1 MISISIPILVN
12 TLLYT
17 GIGLVIFIG
26 GFWLWDKI
34 SPVDMWGEI
43 CREKNLALAVFTG
56 SIAIAVAIIISSAI
70 HG

>member
-1 MISISIPILVN
+1 MLDLHILVA
-12 TLLYT
+12 TLVYT
-17 GIGLVIFIG
+17 GIGLFIFIG

-43 CREKNLALAVFTG
+43 CREKNVALAIFTG
-56 SIAIAVAIIISSAI
+56 SIAIATAMIIAAAI

>member
-1 MISISIPILVN
+1 MISIPILVT

-17 GIGLVIFIG
+17 GIGLVIFVG

-43 CREKNLALAVFTG
+43 CREKNVALAIFCG
-56 SIAIAVAIIISSAI
+56 SIAISMALIISSAI

>member
-1 MISISIPILVN
+1 MLATPVLVA
-12 TLLYT
+12 TLVYAA
-17 GIGLVIFIG
+17 IGLVIFIG

-43 CREKNLALAVFTG
+43 AREKNVALAIFTG
-56 SIAIAVAIIISSAI
+56 SIAIAVGMIISAAI

>member
-1 MISISIPILVN
+1 MLSIPVLVT
-12 TLLYT
+12 TLVYT

-43 CREKNLALAVFTG
+43 CREKNVALAIFTG
-56 SIAIAVAIIISSAI
+56 SIAIATAMIIAAAI

>member
-1 MISISIPILVN
+1 MIDTHILVA
-12 TLLYT
+12 TLVYT
-17 GIGLVIFIG
+17 GIGLFIFIG

-43 CREKNLALAVFTG
+43 CREKNVALAIFTG
-56 SIAIAVAIIISSAI
+56 SIAIATAMIIAAAI

>member
-1 MISISIPILVN
+1 MLSIPVLVA
-12 TLLYT
+12 TLVYT
-17 GIGLVIFIG
+17 AIGLFTFIG

-43 CREKNLALAVFTG
+43 CREKNVALAIFTG
-56 SIAIAVAIIISSAI
+56 SIAIAIAMIIAAAI

>member
-1 MISISIPILVN
+1 MLATPVLVA
-12 TLLYT
+12 TLVYAA
-17 GIGLVIFIG
+17 IGLVIFIG

-43 CREKNLALAVFTG
+43 AREKNVALAIFTG
-56 SIAIAVAIIISSAI
+56 SIAIAVAMIIAAAI